1 MGLTI
6 RIHDTSKPEVKEFLN
21 YVRSLTFVE
30 IEEDEIVLN
39 ELQVNAIEEARS
51 LYEKN
56 GGKTHEEVINILK
69 SKHPKAFKS

>member
-39 ELQVNAIEEARS
+39 EI
-51 LYEKN
+51 
-56 GGKTHEEVINILK
+56 
-69 SKHPKAFKS
+69 